1 MPSKELLSLFNDP
14 SKVLRAFFP
23 LFVNFYL
30 FSFSFLST
38 FPIFLFVQ
46 LHYVL
51 LNQILLICVVP
62 LIYMKK
68 RIASNQLYYI
78 FVEPWLFQF
87 KTSRSSSFI
96 H

>member
-14 SKVLRAFFP
+14 SKVSRAFFP

-51 LNQILLICVVP
+51 GSS
-62 LIYMKK
+62 YMCC
-68 RIASNQLYYI
+68 ASHLY
-78 FVEPWLFQF
+78 E
-87 KTSRSSSFI
+87 KTHSI
-96 H
+96 